1 MQGSRTERLAHQ
13 FQQEIAM
20 ILQRE
25 FKDPRLGFVTVT
37 NVRLSKDL
45 SMAKVSFSC
54 LGDAKER
61 ERSQDAL
68 DHAAGYIRGLIK
80 KRFRLKIIPVI
91 QFQYDESIA
100 GSIAME
106 EMFEQLKR
114 PPAQEDDVR

>member
-1 MQGSRTERLAHQ
+1 
-13 FQQEIAM
+13 M

-54 LGDAKER
+54 LGDTKER
-61 ERSQDAL
+61 ERSQEAL

-80 KRFRLKIIPVI
+80 KRFRLKVIPVI
-91 QFQYDESIA
+91 HFRYDESIA
-100 GSIAME
+100 GSIALE
-106 EMFEQLKR
+106 ETFEQLKR
-114 PPAQEDDVR
+114 PPAQDQDAR